1 MKAQKKPTNRLK
13 STSKG
18 GQSIKSRANES
29 KGKRKAEL
37 DKISKVD
44 KENYAKAP
52 SSVKKKIRDDYAKGK
67 NKKTKSKNR
76 GKYI

>member
-1 MKAQKKPTNRLK
+1 MATTRRLK

-18 GQSIKSRANES
+18 GQSLKSRADES

-37 DKISKVD
+37 SKLSRVD
-44 KENYAKAP
+44 KANYAKAP
-52 SSVKKKIRDDYAKGK
+52 AAVKKKIKAEYTKGK
-67 NKKTKSKNR
+67 KRKTQTKNK

>member
-1 MKAQKKPTNRLK
+1 MTKQPKRRLK

-18 GQSIKSRANES
+18 SQSVKSRANES

-37 DKISKVD
+37 NKISRVD
-44 KENYAKAP
+44 KANYAKAP
-52 SSVKKKIRDDYAKGK
+52 ASVQKKIKAEYANGKKKPTRTK
-67 NKKTKSKNR
+67 NK